1 MSYIFNTFFYNP
13 LYNALVYLIDII
25 PGGDVG
31 IGVIL
36 LTLVVSFLLFSI
48 SKNAIRSQM
57 KLKEIE
63 PELAL
68 IKQNPDKQ
76 EQAKLMIALYQKH
89 HINPFSMIL
98 LLILQIPIL
107 FALYYV
113 FYRGGLPQIHTEIL
127 YSFIKVPAQVN
138 MNFLGILDISQKSW
152 VVALIAGITQFIQ
165 AKLVAPATLPKTEG
179 KGSLSQDFAR
189 SMQMQM
195 KYTFP
200 AIIFFI
206 GLGFPSALPLYWSTR
221 NLFTIGQELILRK
234 KRNKDKEVGKII

>member
-13 LYNALVYLIDII
+13 LYNALVFLIDTI
-25 PGGDVG
+25 PGGDAG

-36 LTLVVSFLLFSI
+36 LTLLVSFLLFSI

-76 EQAKLMIALYQKH
+76 EQAKQMIALYQKH
-89 HINPFSMIL
+89 HINPFSMVL

-113 FYRGGLPQIHTEIL
+113 FYRGGLPLIHTEIL
-127 YSFIKVPAQVN
+127 YSFVKVPDVVN
-138 MNFLGILDISQKSW
+138 MHFLGILDISQKSW
-152 VVALIAGITQFIQ
+152 IVALVAGVTQFIQ
-165 AKLVAPATLPKTEG
+165 AKLVTPPSLPKSDKKT
-179 KGSLSQDFAR
+179 LSQDFAH

-200 AIIFFI
+200 AIIFLI

-221 NLFTIGQELILRK
+221 NLFTIGQELVLRK
-234 KRNKDKEVGKII
+234 KRAK

>member
-13 LYNALVYLIDII
+13 LYNGLVFLIDII
-25 PGGDVG
+25 PGGDAG
-31 IGVIL
+31 IAVIL

-63 PELAL
+63 PELNL

-76 EQAKLMIALYQKH
+76 EQARQMIALYQKH

-113 FYRGGLPQIHTEIL
+113 FYKGGLPVIHTEIL
-127 YSFIKVPAQVN
+127 YSFVKVPTEVN
-138 MNFLGILDISQKSW
+138 MHFLGILDISQKSW
-152 VVALIAGITQFIQ
+152 AVALVAGVTQFIQ
-165 AKLVAPATLPKTEG
+165 AKLVAPPPPVS
-179 KGSLSQDFAR
+179 KGDKPTLSQDFAR
-189 SMQMQM
+189 SMHMQM

-200 AIIFFI
+200 AIIFLI

-221 NLFTIGQELILRK
+221 NVFTIGQELVLRK
-234 KRNKDKEVGKII
+234 RKGVGSK